1 MSTPQKEEIYDDHYY
16 RSLPT
21 KSGRIGKLMALMEFG
36 DEDSVCEIGCAAGDF
51 LTSIAPLIQY
61 GIGLDI
67 SEPAIRAAN
76 TLKHEKGLANIE
88 FEEVSA
94 GDFVL
99 RDGNAARFDYVLL
112 LDVTEHI
119 DDRTVADVLESAKRL
134 LKPSGRLVIHT
145 PNLAYWIELLKDK
158 GIIKQV
164 YGHIA
169 VRNEEQYCALIDEAG
184 FGKARVLGLP
194 HYRQPLRFV
203 DQLLSRVPLLGR
215 LFRARLFILV
225 PAPSDAKW
233 YSH

>member
-1 MSTPQKEEIYDDHYY
+1 MSMPQDEYVYDDRYY
-16 RSLPT
+16 QSLPR
-21 KSGRIGKLMALMEFG
+21 KSGRVEKLMALFELR
-36 DEDSVCEIGCAAGDF
+36 DQDSVCEIGCASGDF
-51 LTSIAPLIQY
+51 LTAIAPLIKY

-76 TLKHEKGLANIE
+76 ALKQKQGLANIE

-119 DDRTVADVLESAKRL
+119 DDATVMDVLKSAKRL

-145 PNLAYWIELLKDK
+145 PNLAYWIELLKGK

-169 VRNEEQYCALIDEAG
+169 VRNKEQYRALIDEAG
-184 FGKARVLGLP
+184 FGKPRVLELP

-215 LFRARLFILV
+215 LFRARLFIVV
-225 PAPSDAKW
+225 PAPSDADR
-233 YSH
+233 

>member
-1 MSTPQKEEIYDDHYY
+1 MSQNEELYDDCYY
-16 RSLPT
+16 QSLPT
-21 KSGRIGKLMALMEFG
+21 NSGRIGRLKALLEFG
-36 DEDSVCEIGCAAGDF
+36 DEDSVCEIGCASGDF
-51 LTSIAPLIQY
+51 LAAIAPLIQY

-76 TLKHEKGLANIE
+76 TLKHTQGLANIE

-119 DDRTVADVLESAKRL
+119 DDATVADVLESAKRL

-158 GIIKQV
+158 GITKQV
-164 YGHIA
+164 HGHIA

-184 FGKARVLGLP
+184 FGKPRVFGLP

-215 LFRARLFILV
+215 LFCARLFIV
-225 PAPSDAKW
+225 VSAPSGA
-233 YSH
+233 HR